1 MVVQPP
7 LPPAEDL
14 TRLRAKYPE
23 GLICTSP
30 LPCTHRVIATT
41 RAGYSKSNITEEH
54 RRTYVCAECRYDA
67 VERARIAAG
76 KAEKARKAGES
87 ARAARRLQKLAE
99 QPTWAAARTPRI
111 GRLDVRKNIDV
122 VALNP
127 IYIERPRHGG
137 QRAGAGRSRIHSTDT
152 ARRTAAQRAWRA
164 RSTRMARQVDE
175 DHHACRD

>member
-1 MVVQPP
+1 MVVHPP

-41 RAGYSKSNITEEH
+41 RTGYSKSNITEEH

-67 VERARIAAG
+67 AERARIAAV
-76 KAEKARKAGES
+76 KAEKARTAGEA
-87 ARAARRLQKLAE
+87 ARVRRRLQKLADT
-99 QPTWAAARTPRI
+99 PTRTTGRSPRI

-122 VALNP
+122 VDLNP
-127 IYIERPRHGG
+127 IYRERSRHGG
-137 QRAGAGRSRIHSTDT
+137 QRAGAGRSRIHSMDT

-164 RSTRMARQVDE
+164 RSAPSPQPVAQMHLT
-175 DHHACRD
+175 

>member
-1 MVVQPP
+1 MVVHPP

-14 TRLRAKYPE
+14 TRLRAKYPD

-30 LPCTHRVIATT
+30 LPCDHRVIATT
-41 RAGYSKSNITEEH
+41 PAGYAKSNITEEH
-54 RRTYVCAECRYDA
+54 RRTYVCAECRYEA
-67 VERARIAAG
+67 AERARIAAG

-127 IYIERPRHGG
+127 IYTKRSRHGG
-137 QRAGAGRSRIHSTDT
+137 QRAGAGRSRIHCTDT

-164 RSTRMARQVDE
+164 RSTPSPQLSRKYT
-175 DHHACRD
+175 